1 MLRSI
6 AELAAY
12 GTLAVLLTAASLAP
26 QPGNAASSVTTTT
39 RSDSTT
45 TNSTPTT
52 GTAAAQPAPAVT
64 TSRGALLFATKGC
77 IGCHTHA
84 SFPNARM
91 NVGPDLTS
99 IADRAGTR
107 VAGLD
112 VRAYIRQ
119 SLREPGAY
127 RVAGYTALMPD
138 LKLTDEQI
146 DSLTAFLLSS
156 NR

>member
-12 GTLAVLLTAASLAP
+12 GTFAVLLTAASLAP
-26 QPGNAASSVTTTT
+26 QPGSAASSATTIT
-39 RSDSTT
+39 SS
-45 TNSTPTT
+45 TT
-52 GTAAAQPAPAVT
+52 GTSNAAVQAAPAVT

-91 NVGPDLTS
+91 QVGPDLTAV
-99 IADRAGTR
+99 ADRAATR
-107 VAGLD
+107 VTGLD
-112 VRAYIRQ
+112 ARAYIHQ

-138 LKLTDEQI
+138 LTLTDEQI

-156 NR
+156 SR